1 MKTIVGMYI
10 FITKVHFLAFKDVI
24 KDQLKLDFEYIRRD
38 FDTIILR
45 PDPKRKVIVTQ
56 DGLIYLEY
64 DGQLKNIDKEYKW
77 LRKYVLEK
85 FQLLDEEDLFY
96 SKIILQKPPSVLI
109 YSSKKIVLI
118 DEIYSPLAR
127 VIDYNL
133 PTQYLTKYYG
143 DGCAVFEGCKLR
155 GEKLRHLIETQLIF
169 MEYQELSKY
178 VLDYN
183 LKTWKEMTVLRKQ
196 DTFKFKE
203 LPTMISNLLER
214 QREVSAIFRRLN
226 QSDDFLM
233 QRQDMCKIPKIL
245 DALEMHDFT
254 EMVRLKNYIQD
265 QLGMTKDYIDSTI
278 RQIEYVYKDNESK
291 EMNILQVI
299 FAIGTIATIVSLGAM
314 PGANLVMNI
323 VGDSITGE
331 IISFD
336 MATLFYWTAIS
347 VVIGI
352 VLFVILNFAFMHV
365 KKLRIVNFI
374 RRKVKKE

>member
-24 KDQLKLDFEYIRRD
+24 EDELKLDFEYVRND

-45 PDPKRKVIVTQ
+45 PDPKRKVHVTQ

-64 DGQLKNIDKEYKW
+64 DGQLKNVDKEYKW
-77 LRKYVLEK
+77 LRKYILEK
-85 FQLLDEEDLFY
+85 FQLLDEEDLFF
-96 SKIILQKPPSVLI
+96 SKIILKKPPSVLI
-109 YSSKKIVLI
+109 YSSKKIPSLKAL
-118 DEIYSPLAR
+118 YSSLNR
-127 VIDYNL
+127 TIDYQL
-133 PTQYLTKYYG
+133 ATRYLTKVYG
-143 DGCAVFEGCKLR
+143 DGCAVFESCKLR
-155 GEKLRHLIETQLIF
+155 GEKLQHLIESQLIF

-183 LKTWKEMTVLRKQ
+183 LKTWREMTVLRKR

-203 LPTMISNLLER
+203 LPVMISNLLEK
-214 QREVSAIFRRLN
+214 QREVQAIIRRIN

-233 QRQDMCKIPKIL
+233 QRQDDCKIPRIL
-245 DALEMHDFT
+245 DTLEMHDFN

-265 QLGMTKDYIDSTI
+265 QLGMTKEYIDSTI
-278 RQIEYVYKDNESK
+278 KQIEYVYKDNESK
-291 EMNILQVI
+291 ELNILQVI

-314 PGANLVMNI
+314 PGAELVLNMSGNNI
-323 VGDSITGE
+323 VGE

-336 MATLFYWTAIS
+336 MTTLFFWTAIS

-352 VLFVILNFAFMHV
+352 VLFVMLNFAFMHV
-365 KKLRIVNFI
+365 KKLRIVTFLKK
-374 RRKVKKE
+374 KVKKE

>member
-24 KDQLKLDFEYIRRD
+24 EDQLKLDFEYVRGD
-38 FDTIILR
+38 FDTIIFR
-45 PDPKRKVIVTQ
+45 PDTKRKVTVTQ

-64 DGQLKNIDKEYKW
+64 DGQLKNVDKEYKW
-77 LRKYVLEK
+77 LRKYVLKK
-85 FQLLDEEDLFY
+85 FQLLDEEDLFF
-96 SKIILQKPPSVLI
+96 SKIILKKPPSVLI
-109 YSSKKIVLI
+109 YSSKKIASVE
-118 DEIYSPLAR
+118 DVYSPLGR

-133 PTQYLTKYYG
+133 STPYLTKYYG

-155 GEKLRHLIETQLIF
+155 GEKLRYLIETQLIF

-183 LKTWKEMTVLRKQ
+183 LKTWKEMTVLRKR

-203 LPTMISNLLER
+203 LPTMISNLLEV

-245 DALEMHDFT
+245 DTLEMHDFT

-323 VGDSITGE
+323 AGNNITGE

-336 MATLFYWTAIS
+336 VATLFYWTAIS

-352 VLFVILNFAFMHV
+352 VLFVLLNFAFMHV
-365 KKLRIVNFI
+365 KKLRIVSFI
-374 RRKVKKE
+374 KRKVKKE